1 MCWHEICHKMNSGWV
16 EIGGCGRLNPTE
28 RVCTDDHWDPW
39 PHCIF
44 YESADSSVWQLDYHI
59 NCFDLHLLRVACR
72 HDSNQGCL
80 HTISVHC
87 QVRNQH
93 GGTASRV
100 LPVLVLVLISPSGDI
115 STAVRYWVLI
125 IGILWYWK
133 FNHPIWL
140 STCLSNQQW
149 PGKLREGFGSIL
161 CECWWWRHVA
171 KFVKKDIFLS
181 HSDISICLFH
191 IFPFQNE
198 K

>member
-1 MCWHEICHKMNSGWV
+1 MWK
-16 EIGGCGRLNPTE
+16 TE
-28 RVCTDDHWDPW
+28 PYVQKEYALMTTGTHD
-39 PHCIF
+39 IIAYF
-44 YESADSSVWQLDYHI
+44 TYESADSSVWQLDYHI

-87 QVRNQH
+87 QVRNQQ

-191 IFPFQNE
+191 IFPYQNE

>member
-1 MCWHEICHKMNSGWV
+1 MEDWTLC
-16 EIGGCGRLNPTE
+16 TE

-39 PHCIF
+39 HHF
-44 YESADSSVWQLDYHI
+44 TYESADSSVWQLDCHI
-59 NCFDLHLLRVACR
+59 DYFDLHILGVACR

-80 HTISVHC
+80 HKISVHC
-87 QVRNQH
+87 QVRNQQ

-133 FNHPIWL
+133 CNHPIWL
-140 STCLSNQQW
+140 STCLSDQQW
-149 PGKLREGFGSIL
+149 PGKLREGLGAFSVNADDEGLLQNLWRKHFKGIFSIY
-161 CECWWWRHVA
+161 
-171 KFVKKDIFLS
+171 LS
-181 HSDISICLFH
+181 HSDIGICLFH
-191 IFPFQNE
+191 ISPYQNE